1 MSWHCLKVL
10 FVHTT
15 KLYTLLMIHSVILER
30 RMEDGMIH
38 RQVFSAAHNSI
49 LSTEDINT
57 HVLKVEMK
65 LTMKVNFY
73 FT

>member
-1 MSWHCLKVL
+1 
-10 FVHTT
+10 
-15 KLYTLLMIHSVILER
+15 MIHSVILER